1 MSTHGHEP
9 EYGQR
14 LGPEQLAARAAARPA
29 APRTTSPR
37 AARRMVRGL
46 SFTLVLLGLL
56 LGAGLAAAGA
66 GRWAAAGLPLV
77 LAGAAGFTAVQ
88 AQLHPALRDP
98 GTAPLRSRSKLWLIP
113 AALLATGAAC
123 LAAVFAVGPA
133 PAGTP
138 EGALAEQWVSV
149 LVVSG
154 ATLVVA
160 AGLGAGLVATT
171 SFTRPDDDDSPLRPT
186 GYAEAL
192 RRRPAASAAELYDP
206 GWVSRAQRHGRRDD
220 RGTGPAGGPDGQSP
234 DQGGPQDPA

>member
-14 LGPEQLAARAAARPA
+14 LSPEQLAARAAARPA

-56 LGAGLAAAGA
+56 LGAGLTAAGA

-88 AQLHPALRDP
+88 TQLHPALRDP

-113 AALLATGAAC
+113 AALLAAGAAC
-123 LAAVFAVGPA
+123 LAAVFAVAPA

-138 EGALAEQWVSV
+138 EAALAEQWVSV

-186 GYAEAL
+186 GYAERL
-192 RRRPAASAAELYDP
+192 RRRPAPSAAELYDP
-206 GWVSRAQRHGRRDD
+206 GWVSRARRHGRRDEH
-220 RGTGPAGGPDGQSP
+220 GTGPDGGPGGRP
-234 DQGGPQDPA
+234 PGQGGPQDPA